1 VRTRAAQTLL
11 LTSVAAVLA
20 MLLPAASATAATSAH
35 SSSLAVGAGA
45 LVMQGSGEVVQG
57 QVREGTEGVP
67 DVTITV
73 EGDGFSEETE
83 TDADGRWSVEL
94 PGPGTYSVTLD
105 EETLPEGTTL
115 RNPDRNP
122 LEVQVGG
129 GQQRAALFPL
139 GESTRVTVGTV
150 DRLAQSAAFGL
161 RFGLL
166 LALAAVGLS
175 LIFGTTGLT
184 NFAHGELVTLGAL
197 FAYFLNVGTSLPFFL
212 ATILA
217 VVLSGAFGWLVD
229 AGLWARLR
237 KRGTGLIAMM
247 IVSIG
252 LAILMRYFFL
262 YIFGGAARS
271 LNVGSWLAQIVALG
285 PVRYRV
291 LDLVSMGICIVA
303 IVGVGFWLLR
313 TRIGKATR
321 AVADNPALASA
332 SGIDVERVIRIVWV
346 AGAALAG
353 LAGVLL
359 GGFQQ
364 VTFSMG
370 QQILLLIF
378 AAVTLGGL
386 GTAFGALV
394 GAIIVGL
401 LVEMSVLFLPTEIR
415 SVAALA
421 ILIIVLLVRP
431 QGILGRRERIG

>member
-1 VRTRAAQTLL
+1 VRTRAAQALL
-11 LTSVAAVLA
+11 LTSVAALLA
-20 MLLPAASATAATSAH
+20 VLLPAASASAATSAE
-35 SSSLAVGAGA
+35 SSSLAAGAGA
-45 LVMQGSGEVVQG
+45 LVMQGNGEVVQG
-57 QVREGTEGVP
+57 QVRDEGEGVP

-73 EGDGFSEETE
+73 EGEGFSEEVE
-83 TDADGRWSVEL
+83 TDADGRWAVEL

-105 EETLPEGTTL
+105 EETLPEGATL

-197 FAYFLNVGTSLPFFL
+197 FAYFFNVATGLPFFL
-212 ATILA
+212 ATILSVICA
-217 VVLSGAFGWLVD
+217 GAFGWAID
-229 AGLWARLR
+229 AGLWGKLR

-262 YIFGGAARS
+262 YIFGGQARS
-271 LNVGSWLAQIVALG
+271 LSVGSWLAQVVALG
-285 PVRYRV
+285 PIRYRM
-291 LDLVSMGICIVA
+291 LDLVSMAICIIA

-415 SVAALA
+415 NVAALA
-421 ILIIVLLVRP
+421 ILIVVLLVRP

>member
-1 VRTRAAQTLL
+1 
-11 LTSVAAVLA
+11 
-20 MLLPAASATAATSAH
+20 
-35 SSSLAVGAGA
+35 
-45 LVMQGSGEVVQG
+45 
-57 QVREGTEGVP
+57 
-67 DVTITV
+67 
-73 EGDGFSEETE
+73 
-83 TDADGRWSVEL
+83 
-94 PGPGTYSVTLD
+94 
-105 EETLPEGTTL
+105 
-115 RNPDRNP
+115 
-122 LEVQVGG
+122 
-129 GQQRAALFPL
+129 
-139 GESTRVTVGTV
+139 
-150 DRLAQSAAFGL
+150 
-161 RFGLL
+161 
-166 LALAAVGLS
+166 
-175 LIFGTTGLT
+175 
-184 NFAHGELVTLGAL
+184 
-197 FAYFLNVGTSLPFFL
+197 
-212 ATILA
+212 
-217 VVLSGAFGWLVD
+217 
-229 AGLWARLR
+229 
-237 KRGTGLIAMM
+237 M

-401 LVEMSVLFLPTEIR
+401 LVEMSVLVLPTEIR

>member
-1 VRTRAAQTLL
+1 MRTRAAQTLL
-11 LTSVAAVLA
+11 LTSVTAVLA
-20 MLLPAASATAATSAH
+20 VLLPAGSATAATTAH
-35 SSSLAVGAGA
+35 SPPLAAGAGA
-45 LVMQGSGEVVQG
+45 LEMQGGGEVVQG
-57 QVREGTEGVP
+57 QVVDEGEPVEG
-67 DVTITV
+67 VTITV
-73 EGDGFSEETE
+73 EGDGFSEEVE
-83 TDADGRWSVEL
+83 TDAEGRWVVEL
-94 PGPGTYSVTLD
+94 PSPGTYSVTLD

-129 GQQRAALFPL
+129 GQLRAALFPL
-139 GESTRVTVGTV
+139 GESTRVTVGTF

-184 NFAHGELVTLGAL
+184 NFAHGEMVTLGAL
-197 FAYFLNVGTSLPFFL
+197 LAFFFNVTTGLPFFL

-217 VVLSGAFGWLVD
+217 VVFSGAFGWLID
-229 AGLWARLR
+229 AGLWSRLR

-262 YIFGGAARS
+262 YIFGGRAQS
-271 LNVGSWLAQIVALG
+271 LRVGSWLAQVVAIG
-285 PVRYRV
+285 PIRYRT
-291 LDLVSMGICIVA
+291 LDLVSMVICIVA

-401 LVEMSVLFLPTEIR
+401 LVEMSVLILPAEIR

-421 ILIIVLLVRP
+421 ILIVVLLVRP